1 MGTQSTP
8 ENNAGTSLVS
18 AERPLPTQQAETSS
32 TAVAARAKAAVEARY
47 LMALQ
52 QPRNV
57 DLARQ
62 RLMLRCESPFF
73 AGVAEYSKPIGG
85 KKVTGASIRLM
96 EEIARQYGNIDV
108 QSTIT
113 FDDPERRIINVT
125 AIDLESNYA
134 SSQDIILQK
143 TVERRFPKATDTV
156 LRSRLNSR
164 GEMVHVIEADEDAFI
179 VKQNAMISKTRR
191 EMIRAVVPGDLTEE
205 ALEHTRQTRKNAD
218 AKDPAGA
225 RKAVADSFFRLGVMA
240 NQLTDYLDRQN
251 LEAVTDAELEVLR
264 QIYTA
269 IREGETTWKE
279 VMDDKKPS
287 AQVGDTVEKPAGKG
301 TAGLKAALG
310 ADKKQESST
319 NTGVANAAKVRIDKL
334 VFDYG
339 TASNA
344 LTAYDRGHGF
354 PLTEPEHEELLL
366 RVDAENN
373 P

>member
-8 ENNAGTSLVS
+8 DNNAGTSLVP
-18 AERPLPTQQAETSS
+18 AERSLPTQQAETSS

-52 QPRNV
+52 SPRNI

-62 RLMLRCESPFF
+62 RLLQRCESPFF
-73 AGVAEYSKPIGG
+73 ASVAEYSKPIGG

-113 FDDPERRIINVT
+113 FDDAERRIINVT

-134 SSQDIILQK
+134 QSQDIILHK
-143 TVERRFPKATDTV
+143 TVERKHPKSTDTV
-156 LRSRLNSR
+156 IRSRLNSR
-164 GEMVHVIEADEDAFI
+164 NEMVYLIEADEDAFI

-205 ALEHTRQTRKNAD
+205 ALEHTRATRRNVD

-225 RKAVADSFFRLGVMA
+225 RKAVADAFFRAGVTA
-240 NQLTDYLDRQN
+240 RQLADYLEKPN
-251 LEAVTDAELEVLR
+251 LEAITDAELEVLR

-279 VMDDKKPS
+279 VMEDKKPS
-287 AQVGDTVEKPAGKG
+287 AQVGDAQPAKGKG
-301 TAGLKAALG
+301 TEGLKAALG
-310 ADKKQESST
+310 ADKKSAKQLAEEL
-319 NTGVANAAKVRIDKL
+319 VAKH
-334 VFDYG
+334 G
-339 TASNA
+339 TATLACKSDDFGNA
-344 LTAYDRGHGF
+344 
-354 PLTEPEHEELLL
+354 PELVQDWLG
-366 RVDAENN
+366 DMAEKERKD
-373 P
+373 